1 MYSEGNPRM
10 QRKVI
15 DVTKSVFL
23 LEYIGHDHH
32 SGKVIELSMSFKY
45 QGHPDV
51 NVIHIILL
59 QDLSVFPLDSLALYT
74 VYIYGFSL
82 KYEHSP

>member
-1 MYSEGNPRM
+1 M

-32 SGKVIELSMSFKY
+32 SGKVIELSMSFKC
-45 QGHPDV
+45 QGHP
-51 NVIHIILL
+51 NVKVIQMLTSYISYYCKIYPCFHWTVSLCIL
-59 QDLSVFPLDSLALYT
+59 FIYT
-74 VYIYGFSL
+74 AFL
-82 KYEHSP
+82 